1 MIGGLI
7 LWRKIY
13 KKVIT
18 IVFLSLKLEYERS
31 LTMTYNIIDIV
42 DKNLTDTELKEI
54 FNKKLYKIIELLEFN
69 VNYKLWLDSLFS
81 KMIGGVY
88 FV

>member
-18 IVFLSLKLEYERS
+18 IVFLSLKLKYERS

-42 DKNLTDTELKEI
+42 DKDLTDTKLKEI
-54 FNKKLYKIIELLEFN
+54 VNKKLYKIIELLEFN
-69 VNYKLWLDSLFS
+69 VK
-81 KMIGGVY
+81 
-88 FV
+88 